1 MNASM
6 SKYEAEHVLGL
17 TGSYTRADV
26 RKAQGKLSKAFHPDV
41 AERHGMTKEQAQERM
56 LAVNNAFKVLMTLFA
71 DDPKRVVACD
81 EPVGPAWS
89 YSGSVHV
96 RPDAAREAADE
107 AQRRWEEAKKEA
119 FSGASVSSTTQEAV
133 HTQASFRD
141 AASTGDVADAD
152 ARRPLTFNEVVR
164 QQTGV
169 DPSCTKSAEQKREED
184 LEYRLMN
191 NKLFR
196 FATSLPFWWILSVVV
211 VYSTLRNVGQFY
223 DGWESHLLDAGF
235 TADPLAHLVTIVLL
249 LLQMAVILFGWC
261 IGPMVRAVCLGLIL
275 GFSAPKKVSSKDE
288 QH

>member
-1 MNASM
+1 MVAS
-6 SKYEAEHVLGL
+6 
-17 TGSYTRADV
+17 T
-26 RKAQGKLSKAFHPDV
+26 
-41 AERHGMTKEQAQERM
+41 
-56 LAVNNAFKVLMTLFA
+56 
-71 DDPKRVVACD
+71 
-81 EPVGPAWS
+81 
-89 YSGSVHV
+89 V

-119 FSGASVSSTTQEAV
+119 FSGASVSSTAQEAV

-211 VYSTLRNVGQFY
+211 VYSTLRNVRAILRWVGVASARCRLHRRPACAPCDHRSAVAA
-223 DGWESHLLDAGF
+223 DGCYFVW
-235 TADPLAHLVTIVLL
+235 LVHWPHGASR
-249 LLQMAVILFGWC
+249 MSWP
-261 IGPMVRAVCLGLIL
+261 GPL
-275 GFSAPKKVSSKDE
+275 GFSAPKKVPSKDE
-288 QH
+288 KR